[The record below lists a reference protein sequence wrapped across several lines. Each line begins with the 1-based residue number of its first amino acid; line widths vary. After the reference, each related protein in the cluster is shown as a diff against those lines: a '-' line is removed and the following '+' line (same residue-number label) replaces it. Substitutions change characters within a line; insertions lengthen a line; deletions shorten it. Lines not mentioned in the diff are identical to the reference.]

1 MLVLLNKSSCSSSC
15 SSSSLREAVQK
26 LDFRQ
31 TPKFVPL
38 LNTLS
43 LRHFLTFLCS
53 TMTKDIVSFDGFP
66 NMFCNA
72 ITTEHCNHGPVHP
85 IILYRDIQD
94 SRDDEKI
101 ESDLVHSSPE
111 CVSDANV
118 NKIFHFQNI
127 LSVET
132 FHLGSLC
139 TVSEQN

>member
-1 MLVLLNKSSCSSSC
+1 MLGHVQTICRHSPDTFRYVLN
-15 SSSSLREAVQK
+15 
-26 LDFRQ
+26 
-31 TPKFVPL
+31 
-38 LNTLS
+38 
-43 LRHFLTFLCS
+43 
-53 TMTKDIVSFDGFP
+53 VSNNIP
-66 NMFCNA
+66 NMFSNA

-139 TVSEQN
+139 TVSE

>member
-1 MLVLLNKSSCSSSC
+1 
-15 SSSSLREAVQK
+15 
-26 LDFRQ
+26 
-31 TPKFVPL
+31 
-38 LNTLS
+38 
-43 LRHFLTFLCS
+43 
-53 TMTKDIVSFDGFP
+53 MTKEIVSFDGFP
-66 NMFCNA
+66 NMFCDA